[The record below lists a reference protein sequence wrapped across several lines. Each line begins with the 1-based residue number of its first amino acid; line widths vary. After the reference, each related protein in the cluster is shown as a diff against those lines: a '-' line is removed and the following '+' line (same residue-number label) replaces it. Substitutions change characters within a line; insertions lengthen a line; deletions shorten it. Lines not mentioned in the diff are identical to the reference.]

1 MSVLKGMV
9 MSPLLL
15 EKLGYL
21 LWEGLVF
28 LCVITGSLGFVM
40 LRRKWNGRPAFSSED
55 RDLLFNTPPAALSA
69 PKLCL
74 RFAMAVFLFCCIGA
88 LDMLVFAPL
97 GAAIFAGS
105 LLLSCA
111 GIVNIII
118 ILL

>member
-1 MSVLKGMV
+1 VGVLKGMV

-15 EKLGYL
+15 EKLGYV
-21 LWEGLVF
+21 LWEGLVL

-40 LRRKWNGRPAFSSED
+40 LRRKWSGRPAFSKKD
-55 RDLLFNTPPAALSA
+55 RDLLFNTPPAAVNP

-88 LDMLVFAPL
+88 LDMFVFAPL
-97 GAAIFAGS
+97 GAAILSLS

-111 GIVNIII
+111 GIVNIT
-118 ILL
+118 LL